1 MTVYQLRAKHDG
13 KLYPIKR
20 YFDYTKR
27 ESIRLYKLEYNL
39 SGKHNVTFTQY

>member
-1 MTVYQLRAKHDG
+1 MTVHQLRAKHDG

-27 ESIRLYKLEYNL
+27 EAIRLYKLEHNL
-39 SGKHNVTFTQY
+39 TGKHNVKFTQY